1 MTLANKITLL
11 RAVLAMIMFICLMVD
26 NIWFRLA
33 AAVLFGLAALTDW
46 LDGKIARQ
54 TGTMTPFG
62 AIADPFVDKILVGA
76 VYIGFASL
84 PMLNVPLWAVFLIIA
99 RELMVSSMRVLAALS
114 GEVLAAERAGK
125 FKTAFQLIAAAVIM
139 LVLLANTAAS
149 GAGEFARAMAVVSR
163 VTAGLPYFLTVTAML
178 ITWASGISYL
188 NNHWTLLKN
197 SWSAQGQDK
206 K

>member
-1 MTLANKITLL
+1 MPRKYAVKKKTKKSSPSKPWFSAVVTGFLL
-11 RAVLAMIMFICLMVD
+11 LGSIWLVVLQWSPASSKGTFGTMIMFICLMVD

-99 RELMVSSMRVLAALS
+99 RELMCVISVACIIMPFAIGGSLVSFVRARAAAQRAAS
-114 GEVLAAERAGK
+114 QPAHAAAFPAERGGIHILLRAV
-125 FKTAFQLIAAAVIM
+125 FK
-139 LVLLANTAAS
+139 
-149 GAGEFARAMAVVSR
+149 
-163 VTAGLPYFLTVTAML
+163 P
-178 ITWASGISYL
+178 
-188 NNHWTLLKN
+188 
-197 SWSAQGQDK
+197 
-206 K
+206 